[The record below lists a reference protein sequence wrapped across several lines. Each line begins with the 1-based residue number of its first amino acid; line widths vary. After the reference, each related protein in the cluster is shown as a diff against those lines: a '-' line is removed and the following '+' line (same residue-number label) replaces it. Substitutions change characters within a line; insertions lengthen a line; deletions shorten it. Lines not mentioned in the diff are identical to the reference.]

1 MQRFQLLT
9 VCAIA
14 LALANLL
21 GACDDGP
28 TRPSPSSGPPS
39 APPAGPVTNNV
50 VIVGPETLP
59 PGQSAQF
66 SATAHQSDGSTKDVT
81 TEVVWQAW
89 NPSVLTLS
97 STGLATGR
105 ERGETGITV
114 TLPASGRSTST
125 QVIVVPA
132 GTYRLAGTVKDEG
145 YGVGGGAR
153 VEITAGTGRGL
164 AVSTDPSGGY
174 RIYGVAGP
182 IEVRVNHNGFQEV
195 RRSLQVTGHQ
205 VADFDLVLSRPR
217 AEVSGTYTLTVI
229 AAPECRAALPEQ
241 ARIRTYNAVVTQY
254 GPRLT
259 VTLGGSN
266 FYTSHNQTFNS
277 FRGAVEPEK
286 VTFQLGGSLYY
297 YGTRYD
303 VIEALDTTTF
313 LAMTGGVVS
322 TVSAGRLSGALSG
335 TLETLREASGRFETV
350 SSCTSSGHQFVL
362 AR

>member
-9 VCAIA
+9 ICAIA

-21 GACDDGP
+21 GACDEGP
-28 TRPSPSSGPPS
+28 TRPSPSSGPPG

-50 VIVGPETLP
+50 VIVGPDTLP

-66 SATAHQSDGSTKDVT
+66 SAIAHQSDGSTQDVT
-81 TEVVWQAW
+81 TEAVWQAW
-89 NPSVLTLS
+89 NPSVVTIWP
-97 STGLATGR
+97 TGLAIG
-105 ERGETGITV
+105 GAPGDSGITV
-114 TLPASGRSTST
+114 NARGRSTST

-132 GTYRLAGTVKDEG
+132 GTYRLAGAVKDAG
-145 YGVGGGAR
+145 YGVGGAR

-164 AVSTDPSGGY
+164 AVSTDPAGAY

-182 IEVRVNHNGFQEV
+182 IEVRVNRNGFQEV
-195 RRSLQVTGHQ
+195 RRSLEVTGHQ

-241 ARIRTYNAVVTQY
+241 ARIRTYNAVVIQD
-254 GPRLT
+254 GRLLT

-266 FYTSHNQTFNS
+266 FYTSHNQAFNR
-277 FRGAVEPEK
+277 FRGAVEPENI
-286 VTFQLGGSLYY
+286 TFQLGGSLSYY

-303 VIEALDTTTF
+303 VIEALDTTTL